1 MKFKILL
8 GFLLLAMLV
17 ACSQSPSSDS
27 SGGSTASSV
36 SVSSSSSTSS
46 SAVVENVNLTSS
58 FYLAKGTDAGG
69 SGSTTNIAGVDCVM
83 VNATAVADGGN
94 YAVEAQ
100 WDLSQP
106 LDMSGENF
114 IIDFDIYV
122 EPASIAYR
130 QGVQFAFYEVPSY
143 TPIYSGWWVGSITGG
158 SWINRKAL
166 VKTKVDS
173 DPLNGFI
180 DYSGFANN
188 PDDWTNL
195 SKVRIQFVANAAAN
209 ITFYIGK
216 IIVSNK

>member
-8 GFLLLAMLV
+8 GFLLLATVV
-17 ACSQSPSSDS
+17 ACSQSPSSNS
-27 SGGSTASSV
+27 SGSTTS
-36 SVSSSSSTSS
+36 SVSSSSSS
-46 SAVVENVNLTSS
+46 SAIVENVNLISS

-100 WDLSQP
+100 WDLSQSI
-106 LDMSGENF
+106 DMSGENF

-122 EPASIAYR
+122 EPASISYR

-143 TPIYSGWWVGSITGG
+143 KPIYSGWWVGSITGG
-158 SWINRKAL
+158 NWINIKAL

-209 ITFYIGK
+209 ITFYVGK